1 MSKYT
6 LDRMATIPNPSLLLP
21 FSIVKAPGYFRWYGW
36 LLLLLFGGYSP
47 CNSQSIED
55 KFIYGDLLPDAPELA
70 ARGNYSVGIQKI
82 DLVHKG
88 QIDIL
93 NYTKDSDSLY
103 DRPLKIEVWY
113 PADIPAG
120 SKEIVTYDDVMGN
133 ANSEDRPL
141 IPFTF
146 LGRAVRNSKPLL
158 RDGPY
163 PLIMVS
169 HGYTGSR
176 LLFTYLTE
184 NLASKGYVVV
194 SIDHTEST
202 FLDAG
207 GFNSTLL
214 NRSLDVIFV
223 LNTIAELGNDKASFL
238 AGMVNAELS
247 ALIGYSMGGYGVL
260 NVAGAGYSP
269 QAAQFFSSMSNGSQA
284 LQKRVTGNPLFEA
297 SIDPRIKA
305 VIALA
310 PWGMERGV
318 WNREGLKGIEIPSL
332 FIAGSEDDISGYEK
346 GVKAI
351 FEGAI
356 NSNRYLL
363 TYINARHNIAPNP
376 PPPESLQPGLHLD
389 EYLRYADS
397 VWDQRRINNINQHFV
412 TAFLGLYLKQIEHYS
427 KYLEVTENANEGDW
441 EGFKPRTSVG
451 LEFRHVSPQK

>member
-1 MSKYT
+1 M
-6 LDRMATIPNPSLLLP
+6 DRKPIKHNPSLLQP
-21 FSIVKAPGYFRWYGW
+21 FNMAKSPGYLRLF
-36 LLLLLFGGYSP
+36 LLLFCGYLS
-47 CNSQSIED
+47 CHGQTIETE
-55 KFIYGDLLPDAPELA
+55 FVYGDLLPDAPELA
-70 ARGNYSVGIQKI
+70 SRGNYSVGVQTI

-93 NYTKDSDSLY
+93 NYTKDADSLY
-103 DRPLKIEVWY
+103 DRPLKVEVWY
-113 PADIPAG
+113 PANLPEG
-120 SKEIVTYDDVMGN
+120 SKELVTYDEVMGN

-158 RDGPY
+158 SDGPY
-163 PLIMVS
+163 PLIIVS

-176 LLFTYLTE
+176 FLFTYLTE

-202 FLDAG
+202 FRDAG

-214 NRSLDVIFV
+214 NRSLDITFV
-223 LNTIAELGNDKASFL
+223 LNAIAEMGKDKASFL
-238 AGMVNAELS
+238 AGMVNADQS

-269 QAAQFFSSMSNGSQA
+269 QAAQFFSTMSNGSQA
-284 LQKRVTGNPLFEA
+284 LQQRVTGNSLFED

-305 VIALA
+305 VVALA

-318 WNREGLKGIEIPSL
+318 WNKEGLKGIEIPSL

-346 GVKAI
+346 GIKAI
-351 FEGAI
+351 FDGAI

-376 PPPESLQPGLHLD
+376 PPPESKQPGLHLD

-412 TAFLGLYLKQIEHYS
+412 TAFLGLYLKQTEHYS

-441 EGFKPRTSVG
+441 QGFKPRTSVG
-451 LEFRHVSPQK
+451 LEFRHASPQE